1 MSSNNVSKDNYS
13 AKLRFKSILLFLVCV
28 LLTIIC
34 LLPIYILIINATRTS
49 AEVTGGVSLI
59 PGNYLKE
66 KNLEVIFQIYKDD
79 AANASERGKNERK
92 KNHSR
97 RG

>member
-1 MSSNNVSKDNYS
+1 MAEILDFVRERNPLVQIVINVAALETLS
-13 AKLRFKSILLFLVCV
+13 VV
-28 LLTIIC
+28 
-34 LLPIYILIINATRTS
+34 
-49 AEVTGGVSLI
+49 
-59 PGNYLKE
+59 GNYLKE